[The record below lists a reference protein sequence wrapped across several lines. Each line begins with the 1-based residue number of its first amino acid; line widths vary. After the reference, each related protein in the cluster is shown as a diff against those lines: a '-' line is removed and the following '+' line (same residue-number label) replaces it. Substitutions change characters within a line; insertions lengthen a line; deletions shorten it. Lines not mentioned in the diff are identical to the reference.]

1 MADIDSNLG
10 EIKTNPLL
18 PASTAAQSLDI
29 SQNLGIQTDPVS
41 SFKPSNS
48 LETDIDGSATA
59 LRSVANESDQ
69 AASIIKPDAK
79 KLSTLEKYNES
90 IQIQFK
96 TASLGDKKDQLV
108 LKQID
113 LRKKG
118 QELSEDELF
127 ALDGTELQINDL
139 EQQRAGF
146 DLNTA
151 EKVLTGDLP
160 SVFRDMAVGAA
171 DNPVV
176 ASLGALGFLAGPV
189 VGANTLALST
199 SAASGVYNYNRTLAK
214 TYRDLENYK
223 DGSGNKLPEDLKLGI
238 SRVSAGTQASLEFAS
253 DVILKKM
260 SKLWNGPKI
269 AEKIAQKAFENPTF
283 RNKLADLATRSSTA
297 AITEGVT
304 EVLQDMAGD
313 FAESTGATWSKQTGI
328 NITESANKFGQD
340 FDTGKYAETFGRSF
354 LTGGLAVGT
363 QDAAFTTGKAGFN
376 LGKGAF
382 NKGKQAYQKLTGKKI
397 ELGPNNTVVES
408 DVPSTEVN
416 DVAPPT
422 NPYIIK
428 DGVPTY
434 LTPAEAITLGHILPS
449 IESIRN
455 YNIGENAIAT
465 EVLQQREAEKNGVN
479 QVFID
484 KEKLNEWAD
493 TTEKKQAIAKFFI
506 GDKGVQLDAQKV
518 PLTREE
524 YYALH
529 KFGNTEFL
537 TDSTAITSTGM
548 TVGDLKEL
556 VKSKNPK
563 TLPKATDIP
572 ASGEQNTAGEIDLS
586 VSGVAPVDT
595 TGLDTLSSDAEI
607 SKTLNNKQ
615 QADAYLKRLQDEQD
629 NILND
634 RTAVPDNTVS
644 SLDAERTGKEIE
656 SVEAKIKE
664 LENTAEA
671 DLLIVAETTNAGS
684 TDFYKKISNDIDKV
698 KNAKSID
705 DLNSLESVT
714 VTVAGKADNDF
725 TLMKQKK
732 QVIKLLEKE
741 LEVEY
746 KAIYNSV
753 IKTYEK
759 LKDELQFQ
767 NFKKKI
773 QEFKVNDNGESR
785 FIRIEQMKESVN
797 RVRESLPEFIPPP
810 DVDPTIAD
818 FEKFGDV
825 TENVFSQMTPNEQAK
840 YQEEI
845 TKAKTDM
852 KRNFKEEIISEY
864 DKVMSLQE
872 RELNAIS
879 EDETVNAI
887 MSDDNIVIV
896 DSFMAD
902 KSLRIDPTTLTDQ
915 QRNKYGDS
923 FLINDRK
930 VFKKRGMHIEEV
942 AAQLGVTSDALLE
955 ALDNSPTSQQAFT
968 ARTKFEEARNKKIAA
983 DSTEINKTAI
993 DNTIENTISLKK
1005 KMLNNILRANPAAG
1019 LRLIHSIFKVGNK
1032 TAIENVKINAQE
1044 TTDNTRI
1051 GDLKPSSYLNAS
1063 RKHMNRANTAMNKD
1077 QDLGRAAANVEKSLV
1092 ADELFKAS
1100 TVTVRK
1106 LNRILDTVSNLSR
1119 NKAAMEKLKASGHYE
1134 GFQALLAMMGQRKLS
1149 TKDLSAF
1156 KDLMITWQDK
1166 GLEQDTNIPAN
1177 ISGALEKAMVDNVN
1191 VDINNMS
1198 FAQVET
1204 IKSVIDQLLAD
1215 SKNEIA
1221 QRIQQQKTL
1230 DLDYGTKA
1238 GVDVTN
1244 NPYKDGSKSQ
1254 TFAKGGAGW
1263 WKNSLGKLSG
1273 LYSTVQSNDE
1283 MLDWFKL
1290 DKESL
1295 IATAWRQVKGIGL
1308 FDNGMGEKGKF
1319 ELTNKVKDYL
1329 YSSIGKDNLK
1339 RLEGYAGKYASVPE
1353 FDGSTGL
1360 LTTDGKI
1367 RYTDML
1373 GMLLIYGQKDGRN
1386 RLSKYGIN
1394 VERLPEILRR
1404 YLDPRDIEIVK
1415 AIWKSHDFLKPG
1427 IENVEKTLRGVN
1439 KVEFVEGESFM
1450 WGDEKVDGGYIHLS
1464 YKTEQSVEAEARRD
1478 QKEIEKAIGE
1488 DKAFN
1493 DNDAAR
1499 GFTKEGFKK
1508 TREKN
1513 VEAFVNLDLNL
1524 MVDRSLGAIVANNTM
1539 LVPIYNAMRIL
1550 NNPAVAKQYINVM
1563 GKEGY
1568 KVFKGNI
1575 LTTGRN
1581 SNFDIHQT
1589 ASAFAWVSRALE
1601 ASGAN
1606 FMASKIVGSFSSV
1619 MNQFLTFPLIVGV
1632 QIDKRPSVIG
1642 KSAFYWLKMLTNPR
1656 SVKTLIDQMS
1666 DHVPAIKT
1674 DKTSY
1679 QVDNVQSFKMFDKSE
1694 SSSRI
1699 VRAVVDSSD
1708 KLTEIWLS
1716 KIMGGLDTF
1725 NKTSYALALMDSKL
1739 KDFTKSNKTEAEVM
1753 REVYAFVDEELS
1765 KVFPDRRLS
1774 SAAYIQTHPVG
1785 RAMVPFFNDA
1795 RRAMNA
1801 FYFPR
1806 MRDMIEAITKFQKNS
1821 DKNGIVSAV
1830 GKSSKDLI
1838 FGAMLI
1844 QVHAAFMD
1852 ASMSALRGEDDEG
1865 DKSTSK
1871 DFFTRFFRI
1880 FKKDFLDPWMAVKGT
1895 ADVMPVVS
1903 SVKFYFDSDGRG
1915 GGITTPTIAY
1925 LTSVVKTAKNL
1936 YDVKFKDDDWNNA
1949 KSRDLVNAISG
1960 VTPFP
1965 ASPLT
1970 NYVFGESRAFQ
1981 TGVKGIFG
1989 LGVAVQNAPEKF
2001 KDVAN
2006 VLANTVDAQEMTQF
2020 EQSKIDELY
2029 NTLLNEPG
2037 GRTTLANYIE
2047 QNKIPIMSGDD
2058 LINLI
2063 FTESGGDPLAKP
2075 KLSSA
2080 TGIGQFISRTWN
2092 NLKAQHPRDLAEIDQ
2107 AYKEETE
2114 IPDGAIDGRTDPRQ
2128 SMIMLERLHKDISK
2142 TLVKSGIRPD
2152 LTSIYIGHH
2161 FGAAQAVEVVKASG
2175 STSFKDAY
2183 IKAFDSYE
2191 TGLKN
2196 WEDTK
2201 AANPWVKESMTI
2213 SKFMDK
2219 IDTLLIVGLGKQMK
2233 WEEENGTFDP
2243 MNLP

>member
-18 PASTAAQSLDI
+18 PASVAAQSLDI
-29 SQNLGIQTDPVS
+29 SQNLGIQTDPIS

-48 LETDIDGSATA
+48 LETDIDSGSTV

-69 AASIIKPDAK
+69 AASIIKPDAE

-90 IQIQFK
+90 IKIQFE
-96 TASLGDKKDQLV
+96 TARLGDSNTDRI
-108 LKQID
+108 LKQIE
-113 LRKKG
+113 LRKSG
-118 QELSEDELF
+118 QDLPEDDLW
-127 ALDGTELQINDL
+127 ALDATELQISDL
-139 EQQRAGF
+139 ETKRAGF
-146 DLNTA
+146 DLNMA

-171 DNPVV
+171 ENPVI

-189 VGANTLALST
+189 VGMNTLALST
-199 SAASGVYNYNRTLAK
+199 SAASGVYNYNRTLTK

-223 DGSGNKLPEDLKLGI
+223 DADGNKIPEDLKLGI
-238 SRVSAGTQASLEFAS
+238 SRLSAGTQASLEFAS
-253 DVILKKM
+253 DVVLKKM

-269 AEKIAQKAFENPTF
+269 AEKIAQKAFQNPTF
-283 RNKLADLATRSSTA
+283 RNKLIDLSTRSGVA
-297 AITEGVT
+297 AMTEGVT

-313 FAESTGATWSKQTGI
+313 FAESTGATWTQKTGI
-328 NITESANKFGQD
+328 NITESATKFGQD

-354 LTGGLAVGT
+354 LTGGLVVGAQDSAFAVGK
-363 QDAAFTTGKAGFN
+363 GGFN
-376 LGKGAF
+376 AGK
-382 NKGKQAYQKLTGKKI
+382 KAYQKLTGKKI

-408 DVPSTEVN
+408 DVPSTELV
-416 DVAPPT
+416 DTPPPT
-422 NPYIIK
+422 NPYIMR

-434 LTPAEAITLGHILPS
+434 LTAAEAITLGHILPN

-493 TTEKKQAIAKFFI
+493 TPEKKQAIAQFFI
-506 GDKGVQLDAQKV
+506 GDKGVHLDAQKV

-548 TVGDLKEL
+548 TLGDLKEFI
-556 VKSKNPK
+556 KSKNPK

-572 ASGEQNTAGEIDLS
+572 ASAEQNTAGEIDLS

-595 TGLDTLSSDAEI
+595 TGLGVTSSDAEI
-607 SKTLNNKQ
+607 VQTLNNKQ
-615 QADAYLKRLQDEQD
+615 QANAYIGRLETEEKMLAQDPGQA
-629 NILND
+629 D
-634 RTAVPDNTVS
+634 RVAEVS
-644 SLDAERTGKEIE
+644 SMKERVQG
-656 SVEAKIKE
+656 
-664 LENTAEA
+664 L
-671 DLLIVAETTNAGS
+671 
-684 TDFYKKISNDIDKV
+684 
-698 KNAKSID
+698 
-705 DLNSLESVT
+705 
-714 VTVAGKADNDF
+714 VAG
-725 TLMKQKK
+725 
-732 QVIKLLEKE
+732 
-741 LEVEY
+741 
-746 KAIYNSV
+746 
-753 IKTYEK
+753 
-759 LKDELQFQ
+759 
-767 NFKKKI
+767 
-773 QEFKVNDNGESR
+773 
-785 FIRIEQMKESVN
+785 
-797 RVRESLPEFIPPP
+797 LPEFIPPP

-887 MSDDNIVIV
+887 ISDENIVIV
-896 DSFMAD
+896 DAFMAD

-915 QRNKYGDS
+915 QRNRYGDS

-942 AAQLGVTSDALLE
+942 AAQMAISSDKLLE
-955 ALDNSPTSQQAFT
+955 VLDNSPTSQQAFT
-968 ARTKFEEARNKKIAA
+968 ARQKIEEARNKKFAA
-983 DSTEINKTAI
+983 DSVEINKTAV

-1005 KMLNNILRANPAAG
+1005 KMINNILRANPSAG

-1063 RKHMNRANTAMNKD
+1063 RKHMNRANTAINKD
-1077 QDLGRAAANVEKSLV
+1077 QDLARGAANVEKSLV

-1106 LNRILDTVSNLSR
+1106 LNRILDAVSNISR
-1119 NKAAMEKLKASGHYE
+1119 NRATMDKLRASGHYE
-1134 GFQALLAMMGQRKLS
+1134 AFQALIAMLGQRKLS

-1156 KDLMITWQDK
+1156 KDMMITWQDK
-1166 GLEQDTNIPAN
+1166 GLEQDSNLPLN
-1177 ISGALEKAMVDNVN
+1177 VSGALEKAMVDNVS

-1204 IKSVIDQLLAD
+1204 IKSVIDQVLAD

-1238 GVDVTN
+1238 TVDVKN
-1244 NPYKDGSKSQ
+1244 NPYNDGTKSQ
-1254 TFAKGGAGW
+1254 TFAAGGPGW

-1273 LYSTVQSNDE
+1273 LYNTVQSNDE

-1290 DKESL
+1290 DKNSL
-1295 IATAWRQVKGIGL
+1295 IATAWRQVKGLGI
-1308 FDNGMGEKGKF
+1308 FDNGMGEKGKIQ
-1319 ELTNKVKDYL
+1319 LSNKVKDYL
-1329 YSSIGKDNLK
+1329 HSAIGKDNQK
-1339 RLEGYAGKYASVPE
+1339 RLEGYAGKYVSVPE

-1360 LTTDGKI
+1360 LTSDGKI

-1386 RLSKYGIN
+1386 RLSKYGVN
-1394 VERLPEILRR
+1394 VEKIPQIIHR

-1427 IENVEKTLRGVN
+1427 IESVEKTLRGVN
-1439 KVEFVEGESFM
+1439 KVEFIEGESFM

-1464 YKTEQSVEAEARRD
+1464 YKTEQSVETEARRD

-1488 DKAFN
+1488 EKAFN

-1508 TREKN
+1508 AREKN

-1539 LVPIYNAMRIL
+1539 LIPIYNSMRIL

-1568 KVFKGNI
+1568 KVFKANI
-1575 LTTGRN
+1575 LMTGRN

-1589 ASAFAWVSRALE
+1589 AGAFAWIGNILE
-1601 ASGAN
+1601 KSGSN
-1606 FMASKIVGSFSSV
+1606 FMASKIIGSFSSV
-1619 MNQFLTFPLIVGV
+1619 MNQFLTLPLIVGV
-1632 QIDKRPSVIG
+1632 QIDKRPSVIV

-1656 SVKTLIDQMS
+1656 SVKTLVSQMS
-1666 DHVPAIKT
+1666 DHVAAIKT

-1694 SSSRI
+1694 SSI
-1699 VRAVVDSSD
+1699 AGVRAVVDSSSV
-1708 KLTEIWLS
+1708 LTEIWLT
-1716 KIMGGLDTF
+1716 KMMGGLDTF

-1739 KDFTKSNKTEAEVM
+1739 KDYAKSTKTEAEVM
-1753 REVYAFVDEELS
+1753 REVYAFVDEELT
-1765 KVFPDRRLS
+1765 KVFPDRRIS
-1774 SAAYIQTHPVG
+1774 SAAYVQTHPVA

-1795 RRAMNA
+1795 RRIMNA
-1801 FYFPR
+1801 FYYPR
-1806 MRDMIEAITKFQKNS
+1806 MRDMIEAVTKFPR
-1821 DKNGIVSAV
+1821 DAAKNGIPSAIT
-1830 GKSSKDLI
+1830 KSTKDI
-1838 FGAMLI
+1838 VFNAMLI
-1844 QVHAAFMD
+1844 HLHAAAID
-1852 ASMSALRGEDDEG
+1852 ASLSALRGEDEEG
-1865 DKSTSK
+1865 DKKTSK

-1880 FKKDFLDPWMAVKGT
+1880 FKKDFIDPWMVVKGT
-1895 ADVMPVVS
+1895 ADVMPIAS
-1903 SVKFYFDSDGRG
+1903 SVKFYFETDGRSG
-1915 GGITTPTIAY
+1915 GVTTPTFAY
-1925 LTSVVKTAKNL
+1925 IMSVLKTAKNL
-1936 YDVKFKDDDWNNA
+1936 YDVKFKDEEWDDA

-1960 VTPFP
+1960 VTPMP

-1981 TGVKGIFG
+1981 TGLKGALG
-1989 LGVAVQNAPEKF
+1989 LGVVVQSVPEKF
-2001 KDVAN
+2001 KDVAD
-2006 VLANTVDAQEMTQF
+2006 VLSDKVEASTMLGES
-2020 EQSKIDELY
+2020 EIDQLY

-2047 QNKIPIMSGDD
+2047 QNKIPIMNQDEVY
-2058 LINLI
+2058 NLI
-2063 FTESGGDPLAKP
+2063 FTESGGDPLAENIH
-2075 KLSSA
+2075 SSA
-2080 TGIGQFISRTWN
+2080 TGIGQFVSRTWN
-2092 NLKAQHPRDLAEIDQ
+2092 NLKAQHPRDLADVDQ
-2107 AYKEETE
+2107 AYKEATE
-2114 IPDGAIDGRTDPRQ
+2114 IPDNAIDGRTDPRQ
-2128 SMIMLERLHKDISK
+2128 SMVMLERLHKDISK
-2142 TLVKSGIRPD
+2142 TLVRSGIRPD
-2152 LTSIYIGHH
+2152 LDSIYMGHH
-2161 FGAAQAVEVVKASG
+2161 FGAAQAVEFVKASG
-2175 STSFKDAY
+2175 TSSMKDAY
-2183 IKAFDSYE
+2183 IKAFDSDE
-2191 TGLKN
+2191 DGLKN
-2196 WEDTK
+2196 WELVKDQ
-2201 AANPWVKESMTI
+2201 NPWVKESMTI
-2213 SKFMDK
+2213 SQLRDK
-2219 IDTLLIVGLGKQMK
+2219 IEYLLLVGASKQMK
-2233 WEEENGTFDP
+2233 WEEENGPFDP
-2243 MNLP
+2243 YNLP